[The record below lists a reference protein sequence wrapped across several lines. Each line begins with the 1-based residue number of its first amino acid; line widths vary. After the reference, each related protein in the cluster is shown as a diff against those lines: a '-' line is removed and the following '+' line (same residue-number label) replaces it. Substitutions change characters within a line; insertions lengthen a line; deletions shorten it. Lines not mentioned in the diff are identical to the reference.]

1 MSSSQTTLDFAHAA
15 RLLGRE
21 ARRRGL
27 VAPSFRCPPRIVGVQ
42 RSVRRHRTGAV
53 VAVQLKGRPWLA
65 VLADMIEGVVVA
77 NDLDPQ
83 RAARLRTDLWA
94 AAGGESPEIVVDA
107 PEAAPADVAS
117 KVA

>member
-1 MSSSQTTLDFAHAA
+1 
-15 RLLGRE
+15 
-21 ARRRGL
+21 
-27 VAPSFRCPPRIVGVQ
+27 
-42 RSVRRHRTGAV
+42 
-53 VAVQLKGRPWLA
+53 
-65 VLADMIEGVVVA
+65 VVA

-94 AAGGESPEIVVDA
+94 AAGGESPEIVVDT